1 MALVQ
6 SLCVFNMYILVPAYM
21 GTNDS
26 NAGDIHVH
34 NIITATTRLV
44 ILMGYFNGFTI
55 A

>member
-1 MALVQ
+1 MAFVGC
-6 SLCVFNMYILVPAYM
+6 SVAYIPAYM

-34 NIITATTRLV
+34 NIITATIRLV
-44 ILMGYFNGFTI
+44 IKMGYFNGLTM